1 MQKIAYFFIC
11 RLLGWEIT
19 GEIPVSVKKAVI
31 IVAPHTSLWDF
42 VYGRLAFW
50 VLGIDVRF
58 MINEK
63 YFFWPLG
70 WLLKAL
76 GGQPVKQTQSTR
88 LLREIFNHFKKSDTY
103 FLVITPEGTRQRVSR
118 WKKGFYQIATE
129 NNVPVVM
136 AFIDYKE
143 KKGGV
148 GPLFYPT
155 GNFDADM
162 KEIEGFYRRF
172 HARHPERYNLSGE
185 NLKNHSKNDQKK

>member
-1 MQKIAYFFIC
+1 MQKVANLILC

-19 GEIPVSVKKAVI
+19 GKIPEDVQKAVI

-50 VLGIDVRF
+50 VLDIPVRF

-63 YFFWPLG
+63 YFIGPLG

-76 GGQPVKQTQSTR
+76 GGQPVRQTRPTR
-88 LLREIFNHFKKSDTY
+88 LLLEIFDHFKANDSF
-103 FLVITPEGTRQRVSR
+103 FLVITPEGTRKKVDR
-118 WKKGFYQIATE
+118 WKKGFYQIALQNE
-129 NNVPVVM
+129 VPVVM
-136 AFIDYKE
+136 AFIDYKY

-155 GNFDADM
+155 GNFDEDM
-162 KEIEGFYRRF
+162 KKIERFYRDF
-172 HARHPERYNLSGE
+172 HARHPERYNLS
-185 NLKNHSKNDQKK
+185 DVYQKK